1 MCEAATLISN
11 PVLGSCKERDLK
23 WLCGI
28 RVYPIRI
35 SFLHCILNYMSNL
48 PDGSLLLYISGAP
61 EEGAGN
67 LPFILADGLALGML
81 FSPLFSCASKH
92 DVSDWDV
99 FNDRQSLASWKEV
112 FWLCLD
118 ACVLG
123 LRREVYG
130 LLLSLG
136 YKNRKNA
143 CPGWWWSHCCGPCSA
158 EASPCG
164 LNLTQ
169 EENTWV
175 AGFN

>member
-1 MCEAATLISN
+1 MAAYCFTFLVPLRRGQETFPSSWQTDLLWACFSV
-11 PVLGSCKERDLK
+11 PVS
-23 WLCGI
+23 
-28 RVYPIRI
+28 
-35 SFLHCILNYMSNL
+35 
-48 PDGSLLLYISGAP
+48 
-61 EEGAGN
+61 
-67 LPFILADGLALGML
+67 
-81 FSPLFSCASKH
+81 LFSCASKH